1 MEQLP
6 NELKDLI
13 WGLLTPRRRLIRIRA
28 IDTERDVLSPP
39 FVWRSTIPAVF
50 HICPASRNKALNLYP
65 FEEHF
70 ANCKPEFEA
79 GPRWKRLA
87 RPALAS
93 FEKNNDILVI
103 SWQYLKVYKKR
114 EFAIAF
120 TQPKQSTNIG
130 DRLYIRVDE
139 TARPKDYIAGYQSI
153 PNTSRVIADRPLV
166 QKRLHNLRSC

>member
-103 SWQYLKVYKKR
+103 SWSNISRFTKNENSLLPSLSPNKIRTLAIDCTYEWTKQLDRRIILQAIRAFRTLQELLLIGLSSKR
-114 EFAIAF
+114 DCTI
-120 TQPKQSTNIG
+120 
-130 DRLYIRVDE
+130 
-139 TARPKDYIAGYQSI
+139 
-153 PNTSRVIADRPLV
+153 
-166 QKRLHNLRSC
+166 